1 MTHGVWVI
9 SFGHLGLQCAGQV
22 EVPPDGIVVGTS
34 TKCHKEVP
42 DGMGKGNP
50 PVTLEEHHTQAV
62 EDPSCHQLPD
72 ALSVGLLEEKDW
84 TQVRG
89 RASHFLPPKQKDI
102 QVVNKSR
109 VP

>member
-1 MTHGVWVI
+1 MTHGIWVT
-9 SFGHLGLQCAGQV
+9 SFGHLGLQCTGQV

-42 DGMGKGNP
+42 DGMSEGNP
-50 PVTLEEHHTQAV
+50 PITLEEDHAQAV

-72 ALSVGLLEEKDW
+72 ALGVGLLEEKDW
-84 TQVRG
+84 TQVR
-89 RASHFLPPKQKDI
+89 RRVNHSLPPKWKDT
-102 QVVNKSR
+102 QMANKAR